1 MGIEGIAIAAVI
13 VLFIAIVLPALMRGR
28 TVAAE
33 VPADE
38 RFAPELRML
47 RERSYSH
54 TDTAQDRCKI
64 FTTERMMETN
74 KMKERTRH
82 TDERTSTVRAL
93 ARRRSHAKAS
103 IAARGALRTRFAV
116 GAAFLVGVSIISW
129 VLVFSLKI
137 AAAIPL
143 VLTFISVLYIAGFIY
158 LLKMWHGMDSED
170 TLAIAEAEDRL
181 DAMNVHRA
189 ASPRKERAAH
199 TRISHAHDEACE
211 VSSIPAE
218 ESMLS
223 DDAVRKSKSVE
234 DGSAVHSAHERE
246 ANRAE
251 DRAQL
256 SQNRRERQQG
266 EHKQSDHKQSDHA
279 PESCAAT
286 AEKHAHKAVAGS
298 ARERFAALRETQ
310 TRKDCQS
317 APAEKIVVPT
327 YTLKPS
333 HLTGVNG
340 GKMQGAHDPLG
351 VRNPLTPRRSAVEIF
366 DSSAPVDTPV
376 PYRPKMI
383 GERMG
388 EAAMNSAV
396 NSSAEDS
403 AVRHE
408 EIHEEM
414 RNSEDC
420 AIAYEEAE
428 QCQKTEC
435 YEETE
440 QRQEVRQ
447 DVLGVGDTLDSILAR
462 RRA

>member
-1 MGIEGIAIAAVI
+1 MI

-116 GAAFLVGVSIISW
+116 GVAFLVGVSIISW

-199 TRISHAHDEACE
+199 PRISHAHDEACE

-223 DDAVRKSKSVE
+223 GDTVRRIKGVK
-234 DGSAVHSAHERE
+234 DGSAVHSAHGRE
-246 ANRAE
+246 ANAE

-286 AEKHAHKAVAGS
+286 AEKHASKAIAGS
-298 ARERFAALRETQ
+298 ARKRFAALQETQ
-310 TRKDCQS
+310 TRKDCPS

-333 HLTGVNG
+333 HLAGVNG

-351 VRNPLTPRRSAVEIF
+351 IRNPLIPRRSAVEIF

-388 EAAMNSAV
+388 EGAMNSAV
-396 NSSAEDS
+396 DSSAEDS
-403 AVRHE
+403 AARHA
-408 EIHEEM
+408 EIHEEI

-428 QCQKTEC
+428 QCQKTAC

>member
-47 RERSYSH
+47 RERNYSH
-54 TDTAQDRCKI
+54 TDTAQDRCTI

-74 KMKERTRH
+74 TMKERTRH

-116 GAAFLVGVSIISW
+116 GAAFLVGVNIILW

-158 LLKMWHGMDSED
+158 LLKMWHGMDSD
-170 TLAIAEAEDRL
+170 DNLAIAEAEDRL
-181 DAMNVHRA
+181 DSMNVHRA
-189 ASPRKERAAH
+189 ASPRKERASRP
-199 TRISHAHDEACE
+199 RISRAHDEACE
-211 VSSIPAE
+211 VSSIPAK
-218 ESMLS
+218 ESMLG
-223 DDAVRKSKSVE
+223 DDAVRDDSARMSNDVE
-234 DGSAVHSAHERE
+234 GGSAVHSAHERE
-246 ANRAE
+246 TNRVA

-256 SQNRRERQQG
+256 SHNRCN
-266 EHKQSDHKQSDHA
+266 HKQSNHT
-279 PESCAAT
+279 PESCVPP
-286 AEKHAHKAVAGS
+286 AEKHTHKAIAGS
-298 ARERFAALRETQ
+298 ARERYAKLRETQ
-310 TRKDCQS
+310 IRKDCPS
-317 APAEKIVVPT
+317 VPVEKIIVPT

-333 HLTGVNG
+333 HPSSASGSKMLGVR
-340 GKMQGAHDPLG
+340 DPLG
-351 VRNPLTPRRSAVEIF
+351 MRNSLTPRRSAVEIF

-383 GERMG
+383 GERVGETAMG
-388 EAAMNSAV
+388 SAV
-396 NSSAEDS
+396 DSSAEDS
-403 AVRHE
+403 TARHEQIHE
-408 EIHEEM
+408 EI
-414 RNSEDC
+414 RNGENSAAAHDDT
-420 AIAYEEAE
+420 E
-428 QCQKTEC
+428 QRQKTAC